1 MADPTPEKEKKG
13 GWLKAAVL
21 GVLGLSGGAAGTY
34 VTAVVEKIAKPPLPV
49 ANFAAS
55 TDGLTLTCQ
64 NHASGDSGWWDF
76 GDGSPLEPFSP
87 ETPSVTH
94 AYTKPGTYSV
104 KLIVRNFTAD
114 ENQRSVPVEVA
125 EVGKDGPNA
134 PSVSD
139 FTIRSVSPVA
149 VAPATFRVTAEV
161 KNAEHCIWDF
171 GDGRLEVAD
180 AGGKIDRLVTFEK
193 SGAFLVQLFVHNG
206 KQAAKQVSTVKVEAP
221 DNGAL
226 TAVLTVTDTGTRTER
241 VVRNPSVAIT
251 AHSEKGTPEFT
262 RTVMARPGF
271 VIEDAAPAIAT
282 VAGIANLAVRVGADG
297 TSATISGQW
306 TNPKPG
312 DAASGSDHIIP
323 LKLTER
329 RVKPM
334 HPIVTM
340 VTGPLPTVT
349 ATGKASVAI
358 PLPATPPGIDGF
370 KRTIAVELREMGP
383 NGKSL
388 VVASGTVTG
397 HDPVLMNLSAT
408 QSSQAV
414 TTAVWTEDFV
424 TITHEQRSSP
434 TIKLISGP

>member
-282 VAGIANLAVRVGADG
+282 VAGIANLAVRVGGRWHLGDHLRPVDQPETWGRSQRFGPHHPAETDRTTGEADASDCHDG
-297 TSATISGQW
+297 DRTAPDCHRHGQGERGDSAAGY
-306 TNPKPG
+306 
-312 DAASGSDHIIP
+312 AAGNRRVQANDRCRTPRNGSKWEIARGRLRHRDGSRPGSD
-323 LKLTER
+323 E
-329 RVKPM
+329 
-334 HPIVTM
+334 
-340 VTGPLPTVT
+340 
-349 ATGKASVAI
+349 S
-358 PLPATPPGIDGF
+358 
-370 KRTIAVELREMGP
+370 LR
-383 NGKSL
+383 
-388 VVASGTVTG
+388 
-397 HDPVLMNLSAT
+397 HPVL
-408 QSSQAV
+408 
-414 TTAVWTEDFV
+414 
-424 TITHEQRSSP
+424 
-434 TIKLISGP
+434 SGRHDRCLD